1 MGLFSDIKAVKDVQK
16 LKQGGQANLSIS
28 QVVNLITNMPDAQKN
43 LSNKEFEQV
52 YSLYKQ
58 MRKCSTK
65 IPVNLDGYFDMALEI
80 IQRFDS
86 IAPYEKYSGG
96 NEIEF
101 SFLMDKIRGKDY
113 KKIQDLKKQIS
124 DCEISIKQSK
134 DAITTNAPILAEC
147 YSDEELCSFVKA
159 GEFTAEQAKEYANQ
173 RDILRMTLEFA
184 PKNIEFM
191 STTLRNL
198 KAELAELEQDI

>member
-1 MGLFSDIKAVKDVQK
+1 
-16 LKQGGQANLSIS
+16 
-28 QVVNLITNMPDAQKN
+28 
-43 LSNKEFEQV
+43 
-52 YSLYKQ
+52 
-58 MRKCSTK
+58 
-65 IPVNLDGYFDMALEI
+65 
-80 IQRFDS
+80 
-86 IAPYEKYSGG
+86 
-96 NEIEF
+96 
-101 SFLMDKIRGKDY
+101 MDKIRGKDY
-113 KKIQDLKKQIS
+113 EKIQDLKKQIS

-147 YSDEELCSFVKA
+147 YSDEELRSLVKA
-159 GEFTAEQAKEYANQ
+159 GEFTAEQAKEYADQ

>member
-1 MGLFSDIKAVKDVQK
+1 MGLFSDIKAAKDVQK

-113 KKIQDLKKQIS
+113 KKYKA
-124 DCEISIKQSK
+124 SK
-134 DAITTNAPILAEC
+134 NRFLIVRSVLN
-147 YSDEELCSFVKA
+147 KA
-159 GEFTAEQAKEYANQ
+159 
-173 RDILRMTLEFA
+173 RMRLQQMLPFL
-184 PKNIEFM
+184 PNVIPMK
-191 STTLRNL
+191 SCVLW
-198 KAELAELEQDI
+198 

>member
-1 MGLFSDIKAVKDVQK
+1 MGLFSDIKAAKDVQK

-113 KKIQDLKKQIS
+113 KKIQGLKKQIS

-147 YSDEELCSFVKA
+147 YSDEELRSLVKA
-159 GEFTAEQAKEYANQ
+159 GEFTAEQAKEYADQ

>member
-1 MGLFSDIKAVKDVQK
+1 MGLFSDIKAAKDVQK
-16 LKQGGQANLSIS
+16 LKQGGNANLSIS

-43 LSNKEFEQV
+43 LSKGEFEQV

-65 IPVNLDGYFDMALEI
+65 IPVDLEGYFDMALKI

-101 SFLMDKIRGKDY
+101 SFLMEKIRSKDY
-113 KKIQDLKKQIS
+113 KKIRELKKQIS
-124 DCEISIKQSK
+124 DCENSIKQSK
-134 DAITTNAPILAEC
+134 DMIATNTPILAES
-147 YSDEELCSFVKA
+147 YSDEELVSFVKA
-159 GEFTAEQAKEYANQ
+159 GEFTAEQAREYANH
-173 RDILRMTLEFA
+173 RDVLRMTIEFA
-184 PKNIEFM
+184 PKNIELM
-191 STTLRNL
+191 SSTLHNL
-198 KAELAELEQDI
+198 KTELSKLEHNA